1 MMAFSF
7 RQLANTFYKSEGL
20 RKILELERPLNAS
33 ILIEYRPF
41 GRIAM
46 IPRRG
51 VHDLLVRAS
60 LFIRE
65 PSREEYYTVDSIPGT
80 HHRSCESW

>member
-46 IPRRG
+46 I
-51 VHDLLVRAS
+51 LLH
-60 LFIRE
+60 LL
-65 PSREEYYTVDSIPGT
+65 
-80 HHRSCESW
+80 

>member
-1 MMAFSF
+1 MSPPSLLRAERIAIATPSRGLFEFPVVVSM
-7 RQLANTFYKSEGL
+7 RKGFYKSEGL

-46 IPRRG
+46 I
-51 VHDLLVRAS
+51 LLH
-60 LFIRE
+60 LL
-65 PSREEYYTVDSIPGT
+65 
-80 HHRSCESW
+80 

>member
-1 MMAFSF
+1 MIQFCCHDEVVLVQALYFLRLQRDRRVSPPETNLRMMAFSF

-46 IPRRG
+46 I
-51 VHDLLVRAS
+51 LLH
-60 LFIRE
+60 LL
-65 PSREEYYTVDSIPGT
+65 
-80 HHRSCESW
+80 